1 MTTIEQFTVH
11 AATLLATC
19 LRDSRSRRKRAA
31 ASEAFLAAITAAAQ
45 DLAGTM
51 AAGTTRAADDAI
63 GRFRE
68 QLEAERGAADGVIG
82 NLIAEA
88 DRLRRAFEE
97 AWAGRNELH
106 DRLQAARQALTGD
119 GYFTAGQ
126 VGDDIAPRITEL
138 ASALRAG
145 LAIEK
150 DISAKLIDDL
160 SAVREERD
168 ELAGRGVLL
177 PKERDLVLE
186 DLGKLLTVL
195 GLGDHARPE
204 SPHDVF
210 GMCLEEAGRL
220 KGDLAAVRAAEVET
234 GLDEAAIRADE
245 RNRVRQA
252 RAAATPADGPLTT
265 AIVDAGGHLHT
276 VLAPRPEPGH
286 PHIHATDADADT
298 CCEPGCPGY
307 APRPEPVPDRCPRCQ
322 SPDPAKHPATAADG
336 GEVQPC
342 PHTWHL
348 LPPGPAPEPAPAR
361 ATPAR
366 APRKPP
372 RTGGG
377 KAQP

>member
-19 LRDSRSRRKRAA
+19 LAAGRSRRRRAA

-160 SAVREERD
+160 SAVRRERD
-168 ELAGRGVLL
+168 ELADR
-177 PKERDLVLE
+177 
-186 DLGKLLTVL
+186 
-195 GLGDHARPE
+195 
-204 SPHDVF
+204 
-210 GMCLEEAGRL
+210 GRL
-220 KGDLAAVRAAEVET
+220 KAEGMHLRGKMALLEADRERLTRITEDRQLRIGELAEANEQLREQIRELESSR
-234 GLDEAAIRADE
+234 LDEAAIRADE

-276 VLAPRPEPGH
+276 VLAPRPEP
-286 PHIHATDADADT
+286 
-298 CCEPGCPGY
+298 
-307 APRPEPVPDRCPRCQ
+307 EPVPDRCPRCQ
-322 SPDPAKHPATAADG
+322 SPDPARHPATAADG

-348 LPPGPAPEPAPAR
+348 LPPGATPEPAPER

>member
-19 LRDSRSRRKRAA
+19 LAAGRSRRRRAA

-168 ELAGRGVLL
+168 ELADRGVLL

-276 VLAPRPEPGH
+276 VLAPRPEP
-286 PHIHATDADADT
+286 
-298 CCEPGCPGY
+298 
-307 APRPEPVPDRCPRCQ
+307 EPVPDRCPRCQ
-322 SPDPAKHPATAADG
+322 SPDPARHPAMQADG

-348 LPPGPAPEPAPAR
+348 LPPEPAPEPAERDCRDLHGDDRTRIPHDHTPRA

-366 APRKPP
+366 APRKP
-372 RTGGG
+372 RAGGG
-377 KAQP
+377 KAKP